1 VAKHIGLVGRP
12 IGHSLSPMIHEFMH
26 AVNYELY
33 DVPTFEKTIFST
45 DILGLNVTAPY
56 KSKAFK
62 MVDDADEWAQKS
74 GSVNTIVNH
83 TNGLKGY
90 NTDILALR
98 EIVRQRCLTD
108 GYQSV
113 GIVGNGATAN
123 SIKIALQDLNL
134 LVKTYA
140 RHPQKDE
147 FAFAA
152 WDNSVDVLINAT
164 PLGMTHI
171 SSIFPLDASQ
181 LTGVQ
186 WIFDTVYAPFHTG
199 LSRLAKKA
207 NVPYTN
213 GLSMLLHQAL
223 HSARLMTGQAL
234 LDVDLKSLYET
245 VVLKTVNLVLIGLP
259 YSGKSTVGQALAKQ
273 LGMTFIDTDKEIHT
287 TTGKHPAEWINEY
300 GEARF
305 RDVESTII
313 QSLKDVTH
321 SVIATGGGAL
331 LNETNAV
338 NLHQN
343 GIMIYLTRQD
353 TPSFTD
359 TRPLATTLN
368 EYLTLKKKRDPLY
381 IYWADIELTDAINAP
396 NIMALWKEK
405 WHAYLNHQWT

>member
-1 VAKHIGLVGRP
+1 
-12 IGHSLSPMIHEFMH
+12 MH
-26 AVNYELY
+26 AVDYQLY
-33 DVPTFEKTIFST
+33 DVPTFDKNLFSA

-56 KSKAFK
+56 KSNAFE
-62 MVDDADEWAQKS
+62 MVDEADEWAQKS

-98 EIVRQRCLTD
+98 EIVRQKCLTE
-108 GYQSV
+108 GYQSI
-113 GIVGNGATAN
+113 GILGNGATAN

-140 RHPQKDE
+140 RHPKKDE
-147 FAFAA
+147 FALTA
-152 WDNSVDVLINAT
+152 WDDSVDVLINAT
-164 PLGMTHI
+164 PLGMTHTT
-171 SSIFPLDASQ
+171 SVFPLDASQ
-181 LTGVQ
+181 LTSAK
-186 WIFDTVYAPFHTG
+186 WIFDTVYAPFHTE

-234 LDVDLKSLYET
+234 LDINFKDIYET

-259 YSGKSTVGQALAKQ
+259 YSGKSTVGQTFAKQ
-273 LGMTFIDTDKEIHT
+273 LGKTFIDTDKEIHK

-305 RDVESTII
+305 RDVESKII
-313 QSLKDVTH
+313 QGLKDVTQ

-343 GIMIYLTRQD
+343 GVLIHLTRQD
-353 TPSFTD
+353 TPSFND
-359 TRPLATTLN
+359 SRPLATTVDD
-368 EYLTLKKKRDPLY
+368 YLTLKKERNPLY
-381 IYWADIELTDAINAP
+381 TYWADIELSDAINAS